1 MLRRSQSAS
10 APPDCPPRVIVT
22 ADDFGRCRE
31 INEAVARAHDEGVL
45 TAASLMVTGEAVAE
59 AVEIARHAP
68 SLAVGLHL
76 VLSDGRAA
84 LPPEEIPH
92 LVDREGCF
100 SRDPARA
107 GLRYFFHPQARQ
119 ELARE
124 IAAQFAR
131 FAATGLPLAH
141 VDGHQHLHLHP
152 VALRHLL
159 PLARQ
164 YGAGRIRVPRDPLG
178 PALRGDRR
186 HLPKKF
192 LLAGLFALL
201 GPWARRKICRAGLD
215 TTRWSCG
222 LLQSGH
228 MREQYVVRLLG
239 SLRGAAEIYFHPT
252 TGPRLDPLGPN
263 AGDLAALLSP
273 AVRAAAARA
282 RLPPSRETD

>member
-1 MLRRSQSAS
+1 MLRRSQCAS
-10 APPDCPPRVIVT
+10 PPSDHPPRLIVT
-22 ADDFGRCRE
+22 ADDFGRCSA

-45 TAASLMVTGEAVAE
+45 TAASLMVTGEAAAE
-59 AVEIARHAP
+59 AVEIARRTP

-76 VLSDGRAA
+76 VLTDGRAA

-92 LVDREGCF
+92 LVDGEGRF

-107 GLRYFFHPQARQ
+107 GLRYFFHPQARR

-124 IAAQFAR
+124 IAAQFER
-131 FAATGLPLAH
+131 FAATGLPLDH

-152 VALRHLL
+152 IALRHLL

-164 YGAGRIRVPRDPLG
+164 YGAGRIRVPRDRLG

-186 HLPKKF
+186 RLPTKF
-192 LLAGLFALL
+192 LHAGVFSLL

-215 TTRWSCG
+215 TTPWSHG

-228 MREQYVVRLLG
+228 MREEYVVRLLG
-239 SLRGAAEIYFHPT
+239 SLRDTAEIYFHPT
-252 TGPRLDPLGPN
+252 TGPRLDALGPN
-263 AGDLAALLSP
+263 PGDLAALLSP
-273 AVRAAAARA
+273 AVRAAMQER
-282 RLPPSRETD
+282 RLQLL